1 MIRQYRLKTRI
12 VNAIR
17 ADLKSLSGMNEMKS
31 FLGYRFINQNNKE
44 IIDIQGN
51 SRVFN
56 YVTFTNYTKNG
67 MVYNDVV
74 MDGQWLFYENNDK
87 VIDSMDEE
95 KFLSLY
101 DEVY

>member
-1 MIRQYRLKTRI
+1 
-12 VNAIR
+12 
-17 ADLKSLSGMNEMKS
+17 MNEMKS